1 MSIDYEAV
9 QNDQSTSFMYR
20 GAILAEAVLLATTF
34 AHAAYPPDS
43 TGTEL
48 PIEINMLADTSIDLQ
63 EADKIMQRVWEIV
76 DNQDMRDDD
85 EPAPPRAVI
94 GEFERL
100 IRNAANLMMARMPE
114 GQISAFFGE
123 LNITW
128 RSGDRIVRLACFPNR
143 PNIVQ
148 TGSLSAPIGFY
159 QSEANPTSEVLAEAL
174 DTLLNEN
181 DLEMRPFLG

>member
-48 PIEINMLADTSIDLQ
+48 PLEMNMLADASIELQ
-63 EADKIMQRVWEIV
+63 EADKIMQRVWEIA
-76 DNQDMRDDD
+76 DNQEMRDDD
-85 EPAPPRAVI
+85 EPAPPQAVI

-100 IRNAANLMMARMPE
+100 IRNAANLMKAPMPQ
-114 GQISAFFGE
+114 GQISVFFGE

-128 RSGDRIVRLACFPNR
+128 RSGERIVRLACFPNR
-143 PNIVQ
+143 PSMVQ
-148 TGSLSAPIGFY
+148 IGSLSLPMGSF
-159 QSEANPTSEVLAEAL
+159 QSEANPTPELLAEKL
-174 DTLLNEN
+174 DAVF
-181 DLEMRPFLG
+181 LETDMEG